1 MNLPRQLRRSSKK
14 GSIRVLCFRSQERSM
29 LWEGWHGFRYW
40 ILPRG
45 PESWSLRNVHR
56 WIIKCLKSAL
66 FLFLPSVALEC
77 ELLLPLKVWEMGCH
91 LLFTRCTY
99 SRKKRM
105 WVPFGHCSL
114 STKKSLRHPVP
125 RLSLL
130 VTGSLTDSIWELQKD
145 LSSLAHLWRVVI
157 HLITL
162 YGALHCLCLLS
173 SVLIIGYFRE
183 DNSTWDRRQ
192 TWT

>member
-1 MNLPRQLRRSSKK
+1 MPQGREHWVRQEKGSGIFLESSQNLKVEWKMNLPRQLRRSSKK

-99 SRKKRM
+99 SRKKKDVGTI
-105 WVPFGHCSL
+105 WSL
-114 STKKSLRHPVP
+114 FSKH
-125 RLSLL
+125 
-130 VTGSLTDSIWELQKD
+130 
-145 LSSLAHLWRVVI
+145 
-157 HLITL
+157 
-162 YGALHCLCLLS
+162 
-173 SVLIIGYFRE
+173 
-183 DNSTWDRRQ
+183 
-192 TWT
+192 